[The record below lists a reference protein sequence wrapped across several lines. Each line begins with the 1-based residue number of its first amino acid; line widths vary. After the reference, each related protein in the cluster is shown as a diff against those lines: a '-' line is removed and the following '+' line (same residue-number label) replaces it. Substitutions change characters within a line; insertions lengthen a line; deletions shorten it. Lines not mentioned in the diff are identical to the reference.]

1 MIPWDPVLSWNTQ
14 WPSVTGSFKFKDL
27 MNKQVQSQ
35 LWTKEKEK
43 EKV

>member
-1 MIPWDPVLSWNTQ
+1 MNSVLEHLVQ

-27 MNKQVQSQ
+27 MDKQVQSQ

-43 EKV
+43 EKG